1 MEQTQS
7 KTNARLKLE
16 LQLNQSVQL
25 TLMKDK
31 CYVGENSFGQ
41 YYLYQVKDESG
52 VEYSFFAPS
61 DVHATILES
70 GIKAGDSFT
79 LSKLAMQNGKKMS
92 SKLVFEVA
100 AKAETP
106 VKKDVIPFDI
116 PDDGF
121 KQLMQTCVQEAVQIV
136 KEVNT
141 IPWQN
146 DDIRSIAL
154 TMFIQRAKL
163 S

>member
-1 MEQTQS
+1 MEQSQTKQ
-7 KTNARLKLE
+7 NGRPKLD

-25 TLMKDK
+25 MLMKDK
-31 CYVGENSFGQ
+31 AYVGENNFGQ
-41 YYLYQVKDESG
+41 YYLYQVKDEAG
-52 VEYSFFAPS
+52 VEYSFFAPP
-61 DVHATILES
+61 DVHGSILES
-70 GIKAGDSFT
+70 SIKAGDSFK
-79 LSKLAMQNGKKMS
+79 LSKLATQNGKKVS

-100 AKAETP
+100 TKAEHP
-106 VKKDVIPFDI
+106 VKTNEIPFDI

-121 KQLMQTCVQEAVQIV
+121 KQLMQKCDQEAVAIV
-136 KEVNT
+136 KDVNT